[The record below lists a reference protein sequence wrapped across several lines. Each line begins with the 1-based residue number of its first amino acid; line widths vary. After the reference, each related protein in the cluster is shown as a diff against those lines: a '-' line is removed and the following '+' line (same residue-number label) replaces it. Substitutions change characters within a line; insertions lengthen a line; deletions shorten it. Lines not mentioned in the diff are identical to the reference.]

1 MNIRNVHYISD
12 LSRFFSNIQFLINY
26 GILLFKFLD
35 PTITNGISVS
45 QLKNLSFNLE
55 VSFAHNQVRVSYYN
69 LLRLLFY
76 QLSLNN
82 KD

>member
-1 MNIRNVHYISD
+1 MFTVSTAISEIL
-12 LSRFFSNIQFLINY
+12 LSIFFNNLMFLSNY

-55 VSFAHNQVRVSYYN
+55 VSFAHNQVRVSYLSRP
-69 LLRLLFY
+69 LL
-76 QLSLNN
+76 LSIVI
-82 KD
+82 